1 MVQVT
6 DTVDCPRCGQEVR
19 ELLSLPEAVL
29 EGTTSDGPGADVQ
42 YGRAC
47 EWCRH
52 EILEG

>member
-1 MVQVT
+1 MDQVI

-19 ELLSLPEAVL
+19 GLHPLPDAVL
-29 EGTTSDGPGADVQ
+29 EGTGSERGGADAQ